1 MDGRYRILGRAD
13 DLIVAPNGENLN
25 PNLTEPQLRIVG
37 TNGVCLIKDGK
48 TPVLLASVNRYTA
61 PEQLQRLDGQFKER
75 IAALHL
81 TGQIGRIVY
90 TAAPL
95 MAQDEFKLNRR
106 RLSDDYR
113 GGRLPLLDPNA
124 QTQPDEQDELMR
136 HLRQVFAVTLGLDIG
151 SVAPQSDFFADLGG
165 ASLDYFAAVA
175 KLQEDFSMPFPQ
187 DEGRTLSTAQDFYN
201 YIKKVQS
208 NESV

>member
-1 MDGRYRILGRAD
+1 
-13 DLIVAPNGENLN
+13 
-25 PNLTEPQLRIVG
+25 LTEPQLRIAG
-37 TNGVCLIKDGK
+37 ANGVCLIKDGK
-48 TPVLLASVNRYTA
+48 TPVLLVSVNRYTA
-61 PEQLQRLDGQFKER
+61 PDQLQRLDGAFKEK

-90 TAAPL
+90 TSAPL
-95 MAQDEFKLNRR
+95 MADDEFKLNRR
-106 RLSDDYR
+106 RLSDDCLS
-113 GGRLPLLDPNA
+113 GRLPLLDPYA
-124 QTQPDEQDELMR
+124 QTQPDEQDELML
-136 HLRQVFAVTLGLDIG
+136 HLRQVFAVTLGLDL
-151 SVAPQSDFFADLGG
+151 SAVAPQSDFFADLGG

-187 DEGRTLSTAQDFYN
+187 DEGKTLSTAQDFYD